1 MYIASFGF
9 SKFCF
14 LISLAFCGLLLL
26 LIPVLKPTCQ
36 VDLPQPR
43 PQVRPAQTDPSLNA
57 WFKGVSKNNKETQ
70 FANRQ
75 EGSSEGKSEVTLNDA
90 HKRTTDYKDRTVL
103 GRKGGVL
110 SQPKTLESL
119 ELKDIFI
126 AVKTT
131 KKYHRTRLQLLIQT
145 WISQAKEEVRFD
157 YWVSQHYFEFT
168 KQALVISCFSQYQ
181 RWHDNSLIYLY
192 EVKCTYVQTNSHGPL
207 ISIATGI

>member
-1 MYIASFGF
+1 MTAAWRLVNPSYQSFRMYIASFGF

-14 LISLAFCGLLLL
+14 LLSLAFCGFLLL
-26 LIPVLKPTCQ
+26 LIPVIKPACQ

-43 PQVRPAQTDPSLNA
+43 PHVRPAQTDPSLNA
-57 WFKGVSKNNKETQ
+57 WFLGVSKNAKETQ

-75 EGSSEGKSEVTLNDA
+75 ELSSEGKSEVTLNDA
-90 HKRTTDYKDRTVL
+90 HKRTTDNKDRTVL

-110 SQPKTLESL
+110 SRSKTLESL

-157 YWVSQHYFEFT
+157 Y
-168 KQALVISCFSQYQ
+168 
-181 RWHDNSLIYLY
+181 
-192 EVKCTYVQTNSHGPL
+192 
-207 ISIATGI
+207 